1 MKPLTKLIDNV
12 RLAMGNLWVHKV
24 QSSLTALGIIFGV
37 WGVVAMLAINE
48 GASAAASRA
57 LRRLG
62 TDNILIQSVKPPP
75 ANTEAGD
82 TSGDM
87 IKYGL
92 THEDVE
98 RLVDNIPRV
107 RRHVVVHQTQ
117 KRIHVAGKNHQVTVI
132 ASDPL
137 YASLARV
144 QMHRGRFISHADNVI
159 FPHSKAVIVLTRPLV
174 REVFT
179 YREPIGQTVRL
190 NGQPFTVIGVM
201 QPLPDSITGQNVD
214 ASRCAVIPWETAMN
228 MFGPINQPPGADDD
242 QAERVEVSQVILQ
255 MADEQAVLA
264 GQEVAENLL
273 ARFHDRPDYAVR
285 VPLAQIRAMAEQ
297 RRFWNITLFGI
308 AAISLV
314 VGGIGI
320 MNIMLASVTE
330 RTREI
335 GIRRALGA
343 RRGDI
348 VLQFLVEAVALTTLG
363 GLVGIVMGKA
373 APRVIEDFMDFRP
386 IVSNWTLLLPFAM
399 AVLVGLV
406 SGLYPAMRAAR
417 LDPITALRHE

>member
-1 MKPLTKLIDNV
+1 MKPLTKLSDNI
-12 RLAMGNLWVHKV
+12 RLAIGNLWVHKV

-48 GASAAASRA
+48 GASAAASQA

-62 TDNILIQSVKPPP
+62 TDNILIQSVKPPVENME
-75 ANTEAGD
+75 ASDSSEGTE
-82 TSGDM
+82 
-87 IKYGL
+87 KYGL
-92 THEDVE
+92 THVDVE

-107 RRHVVVHQTQ
+107 RQHVVTHQTT
-117 KRIHVAGKNHQVTVI
+117 KRIHKSGKNHQVTVI
-132 ASDPL
+132 ASSPL
-137 YASLARV
+137 YAELARV
-144 QMHRGRFISHADNVI
+144 SIVRGRFITHSDNAI
-159 FPHSKAVIVLTRPLV
+159 FPQSKAVIVLTGPLI
-174 REVFT
+174 REIFT
-179 YREPIGQTVRL
+179 YRDPIGQTVRL
-190 NGQPFTVIGVM
+190 NGQPFTVVGVM
-201 QPLPDSITGQNVD
+201 EPLPDSITGQNVD
-214 ASRCAVIPWETAMN
+214 ASRCAVIPWQTAMN
-228 MFGPINQPPGADDD
+228 MFGPVSVPPGGDDD
-242 QAERVEVSQVILQ
+242 QAERVEVSQLIMQ

-273 ARFHDRPDYAVR
+273 ARFHDRPDYTVR

-363 GLVGIVMGKA
+363 GLVGIALGKA
-373 APRVIEDFMDFRP
+373 APSLIEDFMDFRP
-386 IVSNWTLLLPFAM
+386 VVANWTLLLPFAM
-399 AVLVGLV
+399 AILVGLI